1 MLTNIL
7 TKRKIHNAMKKD
19 YDVIIRNDR
28 QVWFLRN
35 YDSDRFS
42 DVKIGDTVIINNYIA
57 EIASSLH
64 QINFL

>member
-1 MLTNIL
+1 
-7 TKRKIHNAMKKD
+7 MKQD
-19 YDVIIRNDR
+19 YDVVIRNDR